1 MRYLRHFE
9 SFEINE
15 SKREELFDILKKESK
30 PELEAYIAKNT
41 REDEAKV
48 KSLLQKIAKYTATG
62 STHESETIFA
72 YIKKKAK
79 EGKIEIDMKEIDKWV
94 EASKGGKK
102 DK

>member
-1 MRYLRHFE
+1 MKYLRFFG

-30 PELEAYIAKNT
+30 PELEAYIAKHT
-41 REDEAKV
+41 REEESKL
-48 KSLLQKIAKYTATG
+48 KSLLPKIAKYTAPG
-62 STHESETIFA
+62 STHESEKLFG